1 MRILILV
8 PALLALSMP
17 PTRAQVTIDLR
28 ALDALPLPGSQ
39 PRAGAGSATYPTS
52 RPAAPQVRAAV
63 RPTAPPPAA
72 TPQAVPPQT
81 ASSQPTPAS
90 PTEAAASQQVAL
102 PIVTPPPAAATE
114 PVAPPAPAM
123 TAAPPPPPP
132 ITTSSTTRAAETP
145 AGMRLTFDPAA
156 TDLSAAS
163 VDAIKRF
170 VGAAPNADTV
180 SYNVLAYAAGK
191 ADDASVARRLALSRA
206 LAVRSALVAEGIQSS
221 RIYVRALGAQ
231 AGGGPPDRVDI
242 SLLGANAAP

>member
-8 PALLALSMP
+8 PALLALMMP

-39 PRAGAGSATYPTS
+39 PRAGGGSAAYPTP
-52 RPAAPQVRAAV
+52 RPVAPQIRAAAPS
-63 RPTAPPPAA
+63 P
-72 TPQAVPPQT
+72 AVPPQT
-81 ASSQPTPAS
+81 ASSRPAPAS
-90 PTEAAASQQVAL
+90 PAEAASSQSVAL
-102 PIVTPPPAAATE
+102 PIVTPPPAAATA

-123 TAAPPPPPP
+123 TAAPPPPP
-132 ITTSSTTRAAETP
+132 ITASSTTRAAETP

-170 VGAAPNADTV
+170 VGTAPNADTV

-206 LAVRSALVAEGIQSS
+206 LAVRSALVAEGIPSS

-231 AGGGPPDRVDI
+231 AGGGPADRVDI
-242 SLLGANAAP
+242 SLLGANATP